1 MGAKLSIKGCTV
13 RSDSS
18 PTPSATRLAATC
30 PRIQPR
36 GHAGTFSPNPSHPR
50 ASHSHVQVHASVHRL
65 SCIWAQIREGPKYRG
80 EGNHCYSDSRGS
92 PRLDTNLG
100 VLTPRGQ
107 WVGGTVFRTLLGSP
121 RTPGRGSMAH
131 PESLDDLPTRA
142 ALSARERVIIARG
155 LPRAGH
161 VGQEGSN
168 GTLSPRRLLKPLP
181 FLIPPSVS
189 NTLPR

>member
-1 MGAKLSIKGCTV
+1 MGATLNITGCTV

-36 GHAGTFSPNPSHPR
+36 GHAGKFSPNRSHPR

-92 PRLDTNLG
+92 PRLDTSLG
-100 VLTPRGQ
+100 VLTPCGQ
-107 WVGGTVFRTLLGSP
+107 WVGGTVPYLGLPELRDEEAWLIP
-121 RTPGRGSMAH
+121 RAWIICPRV
-131 PESLDDLPTRA
+131 A

-161 VGQEGSN
+161 VGQEGS
-168 GTLSPRRLLKPLP
+168 
-181 FLIPPSVS
+181 
-189 NTLPR
+189 